1 MLEEVLGL
9 QLSATVCAVLLPW
22 LEVEPVTP
30 VPDTFRETGELVA
43 LLVTVIVPAA
53 LPAAFGANTICR
65 VVL

>member
-53 LPAAFGANTICR
+53 LPAAFGVNTICR